1 MYYTWGTPSWAPTP
15 LPLRRHPVA
24 IVLYKSDGA
33 ACRIGRSAS
42 ALHMQPQRRLWHR
55 FLRAGKCRGGR
66 CPWAR
71 CSWSSALIQRLL
83 ARAATYRRTRV
94 TRCRESRLCTLH
106 VAVGGL
112 LLTDALRHTHRAKR
126 KTQPCDIAAHSDGN
140 GGCLQTQYGS
150 SPAQRF
156 ATRLLAWGSQ
166 RSRRAAWRRSRI
178 RSGRRRRSAPSR
190 SRRPAAAE

>member
-1 MYYTWGTPSWAPTP
+1 MSHRAKRFCVAHATSAPTLAS
-15 LPLRRHPVA
+15 LPACWQVQGKVSVGQMLVEFCPDPKVACESCDVQAHPGYTLSGEQVM
-24 IVLYKSDGA
+24 Y
-33 ACRIGRSAS
+33 AS
-42 ALHMQPQRRLWHR
+42 
-55 FLRAGKCRGGR
+55 RG
-66 CPWAR
+66 C
-71 CSWSSALIQRLL
+71 
-83 ARAATYRRTRV
+83 
-94 TRCRESRLCTLH
+94 RLCTLH

-156 ATRLLAWGSQ
+156 ATRFLAWGSQ
-166 RSRRAAWRRSRI
+166 RSRPAAWRRSRI

-190 SRRPAAAE
+190 SRAGRPPRNKSVDTRRISVG

>member
-1 MYYTWGTPSWAPTP
+1 LSHRAKRFCVAHATSAPTLAS
-15 LPLRRHPVA
+15 LPACWQVQGKVSVGQMLVEFCPDPKVACESCDVQAHPGYTLSGEQVM
-24 IVLYKSDGA
+24 Y
-33 ACRIGRSAS
+33 AS
-42 ALHMQPQRRLWHR
+42 
-55 FLRAGKCRGGR
+55 RG
-66 CPWAR
+66 C
-71 CSWSSALIQRLL
+71 
-83 ARAATYRRTRV
+83 
-94 TRCRESRLCTLH
+94 RLCTLH

-156 ATRLLAWGSQ
+156 ATRFLAWGSQ

-178 RSGRRRRSAPSR
+178 RSGHTSSSVRSVALAPAGRRGISR
-190 SRRPAAAE
+190 LTPVESVG